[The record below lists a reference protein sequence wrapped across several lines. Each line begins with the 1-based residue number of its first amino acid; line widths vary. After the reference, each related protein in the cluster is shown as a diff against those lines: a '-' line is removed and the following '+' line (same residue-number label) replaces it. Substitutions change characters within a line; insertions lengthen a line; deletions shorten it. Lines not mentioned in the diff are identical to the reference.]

1 VHLDN
6 LMLDV
11 LLDPFLLGK
20 RRVRDGVISIDV
32 FSSINPQPSKL
43 GSVAAFRFRGDDNRV
58 AVRVDPRPQ
67 PFRIEARS
75 VPMQDGRSSRGRP
88 MKAPMLPASARL
100 SAIAALFLA
109 TFPTIL
115 MGQTSEE
122 YAAMGQKIWVAF
134 ECGALAEY
142 ADKPEE
148 SRRLYNLGYD
158 QGKTLLDAFRAGKV
172 DQQARGKLPIPVSS
186 MLDGGPT
193 VDFVLGRIFESAMQD
208 TSRQLFEASNNTE
221 TRKIIAGQTFAKRNC
236 ELL

>member
-1 VHLDN
+1 MARLKSASAGTAKCAGCLSVSYGRHFHR
-6 LMLDV
+6 
-11 LLDPFLLGK
+11 PPHGGFCSRFPGPRRRQFLAAGWAH
-20 RRVRDGVISIDV
+20 RDAQRSSCGWSFSIDRAAMAG
-32 FSSINPQPSKL
+32 FATC
-43 GSVAAFRFRGDDNRV
+43 GSASRVSDRIPFKVA
-58 AVRVDPRPQ
+58 DPRPQ

-88 MKAPMLPASARL
+88 MKAPMLLASARL

-158 QGKTLLDAFRAGKV
+158 QGKTLLDAFRGK
-172 DQQARGKLPIPVSS
+172 
-186 MLDGGPT
+186 
-193 VDFVLGRIFESAMQD
+193 GRS
-208 TSRQLFEASNNTE
+208 TS
-221 TRKIIAGQTFAKRNC
+221 
-236 ELL
+236 

>member
-1 VHLDN
+1 MGDTFT
-6 LMLDV
+6 V
-11 LLDPFLLGK
+11 LHTAAFVAVSQALAGGSFWPQGGRIEMRKGRPADGLFLLTAAMAGFATCGSAS
-20 RRVRDGVISIDV
+20 RVSDRIP
-32 FSSINPQPSKL
+32 FK
-43 GSVAAFRFRGDDNRV
+43 VA
-58 AVRVDPRPQ
+58 DPRPQ

-88 MKAPMLPASARL
+88 MKAPMLLASARL

-122 YAAMGQKIWVAF
+122 YAAM
-134 ECGALAEY
+134 
-142 ADKPEE
+142 PEE

-208 TSRQLFEASNNTE
+208 TSRQLFEASNNTG

>member
-1 VHLDN
+1 
-6 LMLDV
+6 
-11 LLDPFLLGK
+11 
-20 RRVRDGVISIDV
+20 
-32 FSSINPQPSKL
+32 
-43 GSVAAFRFRGDDNRV
+43 
-58 AVRVDPRPQ
+58 
-67 PFRIEARS
+67 
-75 VPMQDGRSSRGRP
+75 
-88 MKAPMLPASARL
+88 MKAPMLLASARL

-193 VDFVLGRIFESAMQD
+193 VDFILGRIFESAMQD
-208 TSRQLFEASNNTE
+208 TSRQLFEASNIDPNRALPDQFCCAAQRSCATPS
-221 TRKIIAGQTFAKRNC
+221 AGTTMRHACRAR
-236 ELL
+236 